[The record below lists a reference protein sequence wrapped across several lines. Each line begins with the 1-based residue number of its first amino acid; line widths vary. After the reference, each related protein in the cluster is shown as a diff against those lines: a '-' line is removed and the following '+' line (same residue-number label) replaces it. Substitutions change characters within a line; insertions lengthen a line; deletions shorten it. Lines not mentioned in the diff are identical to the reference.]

1 MSTRGARDPNRV
13 YWNRHTTRASRG
25 QLLGNIDT
33 AVVSVVLCNDATLPV
48 RDIYFRRLMSLVPE
62 LPAILGTMENRAS
75 RRIPKGRGDIL
86 CCGGVYTKGDHAGR
100 GFAKALSHWFMHA
113 MAARG
118 YRLINIFSPHPAL
131 SSIWENP
138 PAPNTAWVATE
149 LDTTHCRP
157 PINLAAVDCR
167 RIFVDLSG
175 GMGGAT
181 RSSGLGWAGV
191 DGKRWDSRM
200 RVV

>member
-113 MAARG
+113 MAARDTASST
-118 YRLINIFSPHPAL
+118 YSRPIPPSPASGRTRRRRTRHGWPP
-131 SSIWENP
+131 SS
-138 PAPNTAWVATE
+138 T
-149 LDTTHCRP
+149 
-157 PINLAAVDCR
+157 R
-167 RIFVDLSG
+167 RI
-175 GMGGAT
+175 
-181 RSSGLGWAGV
+181 AG
-191 DGKRWDSRM
+191 RR
-200 RVV
+200 